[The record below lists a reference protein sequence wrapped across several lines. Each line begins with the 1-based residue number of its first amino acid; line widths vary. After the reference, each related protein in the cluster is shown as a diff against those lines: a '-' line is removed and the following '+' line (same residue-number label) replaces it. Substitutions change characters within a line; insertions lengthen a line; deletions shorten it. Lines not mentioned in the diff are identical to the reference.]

1 MTKSSLSIDNPY
13 YIYDEKVYDKK
24 ESVLDAVILKGDYDA
39 NIELKFGDHIFRKL
53 DWTQD
58 FAVDIG
64 VLYKIRAKQLREKYE
79 YLSLAFSGGSDSTQI
94 LLTFLNNK
102 IHLDEIQIVCFEKLI
117 SKISEGQIALNPE
130 IQALLEY
137 KYAALP
143 MLERVRKE
151 SPNTKISILDAS
163 DYALEAFKK
172 DKNPMIFGEKHTEL
186 PVIANHRV
194 YSLMPYV
201 YLLFMYRH
209 MMLNLPNK
217 KIGYIRGFEKPILY
231 FSKNQLCFSFSDMTI
246 YGRVEPYISKFSI
259 EDFYW
264 SVDAP
269 LIPIKQSHMIKK
281 ELETNRQF
289 LALFYQ
295 SKQKIKAHTDP
306 YSNSPAIMVEREL
319 SRIIYPDWNTN
330 TYAAGKVINRP
341 PELAVI
347 ELFDGQT
354 NTNKIIRDFG
364 SSKEQKFRML
374 SNQDQVKK
382 QMLTKPYIIGPI
394 NLEKFL

>member
-1 MTKSSLSIDNPY
+1 
-13 YIYDEKVYDKK
+13 
-24 ESVLDAVILKGDYDA
+24 
-39 NIELKFGDHIFRKL
+39 
-53 DWTQD
+53 
-58 FAVDIG
+58 
-64 VLYKIRAKQLREKYE
+64 
-79 YLSLAFSGGSDSTQI
+79 
-94 LLTFLNNK
+94 
-102 IHLDEIQIVCFEKLI
+102 
-117 SKISEGQIALNPE
+117 
-130 IQALLEY
+130 
-137 KYAALP
+137 
-143 MLERVRKE
+143 
-151 SPNTKISILDAS
+151 
-163 DYALEAFKK
+163 
-172 DKNPMIFGEKHTEL
+172 
-186 PVIANHRV
+186 
-194 YSLMPYV
+194 
-201 YLLFMYRH
+201 
-209 MMLNLPNK
+209 
-217 KIGYIRGFEKPILY
+217 
-231 FSKNQLCFSFSDMTI
+231 
-246 YGRVEPYISKFSI
+246 
-259 EDFYW
+259 
-264 SVDAP
+264 
-269 LIPIKQSHMIKK
+269 MIKK